1 MPDDKS
7 SSLNAATELS
17 KQIITLSS
25 VLLGFTVTFA
35 DKFSRGGDQLLP
47 VPMTLGISWI
57 AYFFSIL
64 CAIWL
69 LLAIAGS
76 ANELRSNPDAGNI
89 YRKNTL
95 IPAVLAILMFLFAVC
110 LTIWSGWYI
119 ALRGT

>member
-17 KQIITLSS
+17 KQIMTLSS

-35 DKFSRGGDQLLP
+35 DKFSRSGDQLLT
-47 VPMTLGISWI
+47 VPMTLKLSWI
-57 AYFFSIL
+57 AYFISIL

-69 LLAIAGS
+69 LLSIAGS
-76 ANELRSNPDAGNI
+76 ANELRSNANAGNI
-89 YRKNTL
+89 YRANIK
-95 IPAVLAILMFLFAVC
+95 IPAFASILMFLLAVC

-119 ALRGT
+119 SLRGT